1 VAWKGDGD
9 VHLVLKGS
17 RDPYQVTG
25 SGAGFVMCWR
35 NDVVWRIGQDPDP
48 RKFMTV
54 DSGEYVLA
62 VPDFSRYARRSY
74 EVDSDDSSIASSSSY
89 AEGGKFKKTVMKLS
103 GNVQWL
109 AGLVFERN
117 TGDGRS
123 FDFKPHYRVVLKN
136 PKFAKPV
143 NGQVSKPAVLYG
155 LLLMRY

>member
-1 VAWKGDGD
+1 M
-9 VHLVLKGS
+9 LGS
-17 RDPYQVTG
+17 RDPYSVTG

-35 NDVVWRIGQDPDP
+35 NDVRWNINQDPDP

-62 VPDFSRYARRSY
+62 VPDFSHYARRHF
-74 EVDSDDSSIASSSSY
+74 ENDIADDTSIASGSSY

-117 TGDGRS
+117 TGSEGRS
-123 FDFKPHYRVVLKN
+123 FDFKPHYQVVLKN
-136 PKFAKPV
+136 PEFVRPV
-143 NGQVSKPAVLYG
+143 NGRVSLS
-155 LLLMRY
+155 